1 VTQRPID
8 PVASSPHEFA
18 FTGDIAMTDTTRDIQ
33 TSTESH
39 VQQPQASQAANAR
52 RTPQDDRAMV
62 PRVDVLEDE
71 SGITLLADLPGVP
84 REQLELKVEG
94 ETLLIE
100 GTVAAPTPEQL
111 EPLYA
116 EVRLPR
122 YRRAFTLSRELDANA
137 IQAQLRDGVLQL
149 RIPKQAHAQPR
160 RIEVQLG

>member
-1 VTQRPID
+1 MSD
-8 PVASSPHEFA
+8 
-18 FTGDIAMTDTTRDIQ
+18 TRDIQ
-33 TSTESH
+33 TQTQNEGN
-39 VQQPQASQAANAR
+39 VQQQPQQQSPRRVAA
-52 RTPQDDRAMV
+52 QDDRAMV

-94 ETLLIE
+94 DTLLIE

-111 EPLYA
+111 EALYA

-122 YRRAFTLSRELDANA
+122 YRRAFTLSRELDTGA
-137 IQAQLRDGVLQL
+137 IQAQLRDGVLNL

-160 RIEVQLG
+160 RIEVQVG